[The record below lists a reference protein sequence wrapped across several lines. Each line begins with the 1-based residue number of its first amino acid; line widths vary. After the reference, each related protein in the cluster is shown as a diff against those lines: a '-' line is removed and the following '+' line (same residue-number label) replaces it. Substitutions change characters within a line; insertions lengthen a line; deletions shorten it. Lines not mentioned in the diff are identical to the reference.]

1 MTGNTPSHGDCQ
13 QALEQLHAFLD
24 HELADADTDEI
35 REHLSLCEQCLD
47 AYDLTQTIKDLV
59 RTKCGSA
66 APADLRV
73 KVLSV
78 IRTTGGAG

>member
-1 MTGNTPSHGDCQ
+1 MSTLSHGDCQ
-13 QALEQLHAFLD
+13 RALEQLHTFLD
-24 HELADADTDEI
+24 HELTDAATDEI

-59 RTKCGSA
+59 RTKCGSS

-73 KVLSV
+73 RVLSV
-78 IRTTGGAG
+78 IRSTRIEN